1 MKKQEL
7 YTHRANYYSLT
18 NQRSK
23 NLRLGKQ
30 YSCSLEGLTLT
41 KIDSKLRVRLY
52 FDPIYICITPKHYID
67 FTKRVQKGD

>member
-7 YTHRANYYSLT
+7 YTHRAKYYSLT

-30 YSCSLEGLTLT
+30 YSCTLEGLMLT

-52 FDPIYICITPKHYID
+52 FD
-67 FTKRVQKGD
+67 